1 MVASDAVAH
10 VQASIASLAQEPLRD
25 EQVPYVTRAVCEEM
39 TRCLVSTARVTGALN
54 ILIAEKQTNSIA
66 QIFRCLPT
74 EPAVATAVTRGLIP
88 ADFDTATHAALNALL
103 DHIRIGKSSIA
114 RCRIFDGPC
123 HDLGAEELEKLCH
136 LWRHICALGIAV
148 MCCLEASCKP
158 FWSTEKLLI
167 LDRLIELLSN
177 ARDGER
183 PCLGPDGY
191 PLIPHW
197 AEQRRRTRQRVDQCA
212 RVRVRKETHKVMV
225 ADLST
230 EGLGLDR
237 IFGLRVGSPI
247 SVQLADG
254 REYEGIV
261 TWTAGGRAGL
271 QICK

>member
-1 MVASDAVAH
+1 MVGSDAVAH
-10 VQASIASLAQEPLRD
+10 VDAPASSLAQEPLRD
-25 EQVPYVTRAVCEEM
+25 AQVPYVTRAVCEEM
-39 TRCLVSTARVTGALN
+39 THCLVSTALVAGALN
-54 ILIAEKQTNSIA
+54 ILLAEKDAKSIA

-88 ADFDTATHAALNALL
+88 ADFDSATLGTLTTLL
-103 DHIRIGKSSIA
+103 DHIRTGKSSIA
-114 RCRIFDGPC
+114 RCRVFDGQC
-123 HDLGAEELEKLCH
+123 HDLGAEELENLCH

-148 MCCLEASCKP
+148 MCCLEASCKA
-158 FWSTEKLLI
+158 FWSTEKLLK

-191 PLIPHW
+191 PLVPHW
-197 AEQRRRTRQRVDQCA
+197 AEQRRRARQRVDQSA
-212 RVRVRKETHKVMV
+212 RVRVRRETHNVMV

-237 IFGLRVGSPI
+237 IFGLRVGSPV

-254 REYEGIV
+254 RECEGIV